1 MPRLLKRETIQRLN
15 ISQQALRLAFSL
27 LSTPK
32 PLAYKRLSTDGALEI
47 GLAGIAAELALA
59 ACLYELYGESGIVR
73 FVSGG
78 LYLHPFRDYPQ

>member
-1 MPRLLKRETIQRLN
+1 M
-15 ISQQALRLAFSL
+15 SQQALRLAFSL

-47 GLAGIAAELALA
+47 GLAGIAAELGLA
-59 ACLYELYGESGIVR
+59 ACLYEVYGESGIVR
-73 FVSGG
+73 PNGFYLTASEALVRFRG